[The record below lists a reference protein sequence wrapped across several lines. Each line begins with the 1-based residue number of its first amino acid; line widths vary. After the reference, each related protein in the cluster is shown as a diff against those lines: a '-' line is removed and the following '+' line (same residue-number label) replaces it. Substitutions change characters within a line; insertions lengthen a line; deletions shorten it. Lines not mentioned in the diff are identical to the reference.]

1 LAKQVAKQ
9 GFQETYYIVRYQED
23 DISEITEKS
32 FRSLKKANEFHDIKA
47 GEGYRVWVE
56 TRKI

>member
-1 LAKQVAKQ
+1 MPKPKQ

-23 DISEITEKS
+23 DLHDTIEKS
-32 FRSLKKANEFHDIKA
+32 FRSLKKAGDFYDKKC
-47 GEGYRVWVE
+47 GEGYRAWIE